1 MEDDGFIS
9 VDKFDVEL
17 RNTLVP
23 NVNASFGNTLNQSAS
38 GSTLGFKGTNATAKH
53 KSKW

>member
-38 GSTLGFKGTNATAKH
+38 GSTLGFKGTNATSKH